1 MNSITDDKN
10 FWRIIKPFLSEKIS
24 LAEKSTL
31 LSIEIRIA
39 ETLSKF
45 FKNIVNKL
53 GIIRDDTKVNDESV
67 LSTNPV
73 NIAIQ
78 KIDNQLSDKLVRDNI
93 ALSEMFQ
100 FESAS
105 LDDILKG
112 ITNLSSTKIDAFKNI
127 LTRSRNKVTDSCSPI
142 ITQIL
147 SNEIIN
153 EKRFSSNLKLDLFLK
168 RLKDL
173 KLPYEKNID
182 Q

>member
-1 MNSITDDKN
+1 M
-10 FWRIIKPFLSEKIS
+10 
-24 LAEKSTL
+24 
-31 LSIEIRIA
+31 
-39 ETLSKF
+39 
-45 FKNIVNKL
+45 
-53 GIIRDDTKVNDESV
+53 
-67 LSTNPV
+67 

-100 FESAS
+100 FESVS

>member
-1 MNSITDDKN
+1 M
-10 FWRIIKPFLSEKIS
+10 SEKIS

-31 LSIEIRIA
+31 LSIEIKIA
-39 ETLSKF
+39 ETLS
-45 FKNIVNKL
+45 NIFENIFNKL
-53 GIIRDDTKVNDESV
+53 GIIRDDAKVNDESV

-100 FESAS
+100 FESVS

-112 ITNLSSTKIDAFKNI
+112 ITNLSSTKIDAVKNI
-127 LTRSRNKVTDSCSPI
+127 LTRSRNKVVDSCSPI

-153 EKRFSSNLKLDLFLK
+153 EKWFSSNLKLDPVFKKIK
-168 RLKDL
+168 RFKVILRKKYRPVSL
-173 KLPYEKNID
+173 LPTVLEVNFIP
-182 Q
+182 

>member
-1 MNSITDDKN
+1 M
-10 FWRIIKPFLSEKIS
+10 SEKIS

-31 LSIEIRIA
+31 LSIEIKIA
-39 ETLSKF
+39 ETLS
-45 FKNIVNKL
+45 NIFENIFNKL
-53 GIIRDDTKVNDESV
+53 GIIRDDAKVNDESV

-100 FESAS
+100 FESVS
-105 LDDILKG
+105 LEDILKG
-112 ITNLSSTKIDAFKNI
+112 ITNLSSTKIDAVKNI

-153 EKRFSSNLKLDLFLK
+153 EKWFSSNLKLDPVFKKIK
-168 RLKDL
+168 RFKVTLRK
-173 KLPYEKNID
+173 KI
-182 Q
+182 

>member
-1 MNSITDDKN
+1 M
-10 FWRIIKPFLSEKIS
+10 SEKIS

-31 LSIEIRIA
+31 LSIEIKIA
-39 ETLSKF
+39 ETLS
-45 FKNIVNKL
+45 NIFENIFNKL
-53 GIIRDDTKVNDESV
+53 GIIRDDAKVNDESV

-100 FESAS
+100 FESVS
-105 LDDILKG
+105 LEDILKG
-112 ITNLSSTKIDAFKNI
+112 ITNLSSTKIDAVKNI
-127 LTRSRNKVTDSCSPI
+127 LTRSRNKVADSCSPI

-153 EKRFSSNLKLDLFLK
+153 EKWFSSNLKLDPVFKKIK
-168 RLKDL
+168 RFKVTLRKKYRPVSL
-173 KLPYEKNID
+173 LPAVLEVNFIP
-182 Q
+182 